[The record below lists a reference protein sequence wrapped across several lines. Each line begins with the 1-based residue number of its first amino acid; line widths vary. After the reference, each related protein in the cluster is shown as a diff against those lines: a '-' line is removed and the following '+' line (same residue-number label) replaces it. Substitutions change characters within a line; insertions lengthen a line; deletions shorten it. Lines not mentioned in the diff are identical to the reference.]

1 MEIKHEENIEITNEN
16 IVDINYEDII
26 AVAYASGG
34 AMGEPGAVNIYVL
47 VDSRLQCYHGNHCYG
62 AMRIGGLFSRFPE
75 IKECVK
81 RSTLNGFKRI
91 DMGMGNMLMI
101 RSEVYGSFI
110 HILEEERVFIYS
122 NYERIILQV
131 CEEKEIKSIAQYKN
145 ERI

>member
-16 IVDINYEDII
+16 VEDINFEDII

-34 AMGEPGAVNIYVL
+34 AMGEPGVVNVYVL
-47 VDSRLQCYHGNHCYG
+47 VDSSLQCYHGNHCYG

-110 HILEEERVFIYS
+110 RILEEERVFIYS

-131 CEEKEIKSIAQYKN
+131 CEEKGIKSIAQYKN
-145 ERI
+145 EQK

>member
-1 MEIKHEENIEITNEN
+1 MEIKHEENVEITNEN
-16 IVDINYEDII
+16 VEDINFEDII

-34 AMGEPGAVNIYVL
+34 AMGEPGAVNVYVL

-62 AMRIGGLFSRFPE
+62 VLHIGGLFSRFPE

-91 DMGMGNMLMI
+91 DMGMGNTLMI
-101 RSEVYGSFI
+101 RSEVYDSFI
-110 HILEEERVFIYS
+110 RILEEERVFIYS

-131 CEEKEIKSIAQYKN
+131 CEEKEMKSIAKYKK
-145 ERI
+145 